1 MKRELTT
8 SQTEVIFGKDDVVVQ
23 QFIADIPGGRTIDFT
38 GWTGKD
44 GADIIPAGTVII
56 KGTVSGATVYRPHPV
71 TSTTSEG
78 VTTWAYDTITSGFAV
93 VGVLYRTITRTN
105 PQGSVLIAAKL
116 NSVALP
122 YAMTSAQK
130 TALPTILF
138 VSDEEA

>member
-1 MKRELTT
+1 MKREITT
-8 SQTEVIFGKDDVVVQ
+8 SETQVVFGKDDVVVQ

-38 GWTGKD
+38 GWSGKD

-78 VTTWAYDTITSGFAV
+78 VTTWAYDTITSGFTV

>member
-1 MKRELTT
+1 MKREITT
-8 SQTEVIFGKDDVVVQ
+8 SETQVVFGKDDVVVQ

-38 GWTGKD
+38 GWSGKN

>member
-23 QFIADIPGGRTIDFT
+23 QFIEDIPGGRTIDFT
-38 GWTGKD
+38 GWSGKD

>member
-1 MKRELTT
+1 MKREITT

-71 TSTTSEG
+71 ASTTSEG
-78 VTTWAYDTITSGFAV
+78 VTTWAYDTITSGFSV
-93 VGVLYRTITRTN
+93 VGVLYRTITRSN
-105 PQGSVLIAAKL
+105 PQGSVLVAAKL
-116 NSVALP
+116 NSAALP
-122 YAMTSAQK
+122 YAMTSTQK

>member
-1 MKRELTT
+1 MKREITT
-8 SQTEVIFGKDDVVVQ
+8 SETQVVFGKDDVVVQ

-38 GWTGKD
+38 GWSGKD
-44 GADIIPAGTVII
+44 GTDIIPAGTVII

-71 TSTTSEG
+71 TSTTSSG
-78 VTTWAYDTITSGFAV
+78 VTTWAYDTITSGFTV

>member
-93 VGVLYRTITRTN
+93 VGVLYRTITRSN
-105 PQGSVLIAAKL
+105 PQGSILIAAKL
-116 NSVALP
+116 NSAALP

>member
-1 MKRELTT
+1 MKREITT
-8 SQTEVIFGKDDVVVQ
+8 SETQVVFGKDDVVVQ

-38 GWTGKD
+38 GWSGKD

>member
-38 GWTGKD
+38 GWAGKD

-71 TSTTSEG
+71 AATTSEG
-78 VTTWAYDTITSGFAV
+78 VTTWAYGTITSGFSV
-93 VGVLYRTITRTN
+93 VGVLYRTITKSA
-105 PQGSVLIAAKL
+105 PQGSILIAAKL
-116 NSVALP
+116 NSEALP